1 MSLYDKAWDLREKL
15 CRMSGKGFIGKIQL
29 KIARRAYTRMQEQL
43 GFSIPANI
51 PFGTKPYFPHGL
63 QGIFISRRATIGKN
77 CVIFH
82 QVTIGVNTMVDSRG
96 VGAPVIGDRV
106 FIGVGA
112 KIIGGIRIG
121 NDVRIG
127 ANAVVTRDV
136 PHNATVIGLNDIR
149 PGVPGRD
156 NRYISRGPNGWLA
169 NDGVTSVPVAQE
181 HADLLERAI
190 GSA

>member
-1 MSLYDKAWDLREKL
+1 VSLYDKAWQLREKL
-15 CRMSGKGFIGKIQL
+15 GRMNGKGLLGKIEL
-29 KIARRAYTRMQEQL
+29 KLARNAYARLQEQL
-43 GFSIPANI
+43 GFSIPPSI

-63 QGIFISRRATIGKN
+63 QGVFISRRAKIGSN

-112 KIIGGIRIG
+112 KIIGGIKIG

-136 PHNATVIGLNDIR
+136 PDHATVVGINDIR
-149 PGVPGRD
+149 QGTPGRD
-156 NRYISRGPNGWLA
+156 NRYISRGPEGWLA
-169 NDGVTSVPVAQE
+169 NDGVTSVPVLPELA
-181 HADLLERAI
+181 ARLEQAI